1 MSDIHARTAT
11 NLTTG
16 AQSCT
21 GEGSYRLCSSVPSVV
36 KPSVALATKSVQKI
50 LPVQRIPLRR
60 TEARIAY
67 DAPQFLFGCAVGH
80 ARGADHVLLQHHR
93 AHVVAAEAQAH
104 LADFQS
110 LRDPTGL
117 HVQEIRKIE
126 PRNRQHLQVLDRR
139 GLIPVAPA
147 KRGVR
152 RLKAP
157 RDERREPARL
167 LLQIVQR
174 LEMIDAVFDGLASII
189 SSL

>member
-50 LPVQRIPLRR
+50 LPVQGIPLRR

-67 DAPQFLFGCAVGH
+67 DAPQFFFSGAVGYTS
-80 ARGADHVLLQHHR
+80 GADDVFLQHYR

-104 LADFQS
+104 LADFQT
-110 LRDPTGL
+110 LRHPTGL
-117 HVQEIRKIE
+117 HVQKIRKIE
-126 PRNRQHLQVLDRR
+126 PRNRQQL
-139 GLIPVAPA
+139 
-147 KRGVR
+147 
-152 RLKAP
+152 
-157 RDERREPARL
+157 
-167 LLQIVQR
+167 
-174 LEMIDAVFDGLASII
+174 
-189 SSL
+189 